1 MAPSFEIRW
10 ADSFYTMLIAS
21 STGSCSGLASTIVL
35 PESIRLTEIFSLPT
49 SSWSVAR
56 FPLGLTSSYIGWP
69 IKKSCRLQGY
79 RRCGNQ
85 GRSRHVKD
93 TTWRIPVLSI
103 IWPSIRLRFFQD
115 FLWCS
120 VPNSAK
126 ECSGRW
132 YYQRICTSS
141 IHSLLTIAL
150 RPSNC
155 DVASRMDAS
164 NLEHMYLCSFDIAE
178 FHILLWR
185 GQEWTLTYTSMGGS
199 WSVDLVGSVVS
210 YMWWRWRG
218 CSW

>member
-1 MAPSFEIRW
+1 MLEFKLGCYTYSLTDQEIL
-10 ADSFYTMLIAS
+10 S
-21 STGSCSGLASTIVL
+21 
-35 PESIRLTEIFSLPT
+35 
-49 SSWSVAR
+49 
-56 FPLGLTSSYIGWP
+56 PLGISKMWKSRKILLHP
-69 IKKSCRLQGY
+69 IFKDITWKKSPYSPSYG
-79 RRCGNQ
+79 RRSTLGAY
-85 GRSRHVKD
+85 GRWTD
-93 TTWRIPVLSI
+93 FLRIIEVL
-103 IWPSIRLRFFQD
+103 
-115 FLWCS
+115 LWCS